1 MTVTEFEPGAPW
13 ASENFLSEDSLNTGI
28 MCQDK

>member
-1 MTVTEFEPGAPW
+1 MTGTEFKPGAPW